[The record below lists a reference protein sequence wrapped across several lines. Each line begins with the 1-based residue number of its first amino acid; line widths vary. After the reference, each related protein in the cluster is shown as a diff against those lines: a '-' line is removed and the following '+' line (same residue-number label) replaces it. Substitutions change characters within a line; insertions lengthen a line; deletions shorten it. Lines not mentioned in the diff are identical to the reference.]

1 MPNFVTFMECVNAP
15 GAACFSTPGSLAA
28 FGLTLLTA
36 LFGWWQATQ
45 DATRFNRLFGK
56 LLVAALG
63 FVFASAVGAG
73 AFFMF
78 NPDAPLGVEADP
90 RKQTAWVA
98 VISAFGFGLVLL
110 ACAFGFG
117 LGGTLAR
124 LFGFTPRLGRR
135 AIVIAIDGPAASGK
149 GTLAKRIADLFCI
162 PVLDTGLLYR
172 AVARDVVARGA
183 KLDSAI
189 TAVACAN
196 ALDPRTF
203 NDPALR
209 GPEAGDAASVVA
221 KIPEVRA
228 ALLDYQRNFAK
239 AKSGAVLDGRDIG
252 TVVCPDADVK
262 IYVTASPEERAR
274 RRHKELDDRG
284 DIVSFETVLDDIHR
298 RDARDTGREIA
309 PLWPAADAITI
320 DTTELNA
327 DQAFAEALRIIEY
340 RLNGGGSG
348 GRAH

>member
-1 MPNFVTFMECVNAP
+1 MMPTFVTFMECVNAP
-15 GAACFSTPGSLAA
+15 TAACLSGPGSYAAYGVTILAA
-28 FGLTLLTA
+28 IL
-36 LFGWWQATQ
+36 GWWHAAQ
-45 DATRFNRLFGK
+45 DGPRFNRLFGK

-63 FVFASAVGAG
+63 LVFASAVGAG
-73 AFFMF
+73 AFLMF
-78 NPDAPLGVEADP
+78 NPDAPLGVEANSL
-90 RKQTAWVA
+90 KQSAWIA
-98 VISAFGFGLVLL
+98 VISAFGFGLLL
-110 ACAFGFG
+110 LTCAVGFG

-124 LFGFTPRLGRR
+124 LFGRTPHLGRR

-149 GTLAKRIADLFCI
+149 GTLAKRIADHFRI

-172 AVARDVVARGA
+172 AVARDVVARGGR
-183 KLDSAI
+183 LDSAI

-196 ALDPRTF
+196 VLDPGTF

-228 ALLDYQRNFAK
+228 ALLDYQRNFAR
-239 AKSGAVLDGRDIG
+239 AKFGAVLDGRDIG

-262 IYVTASPEERAR
+262 IYVTATPEERAR
-274 RRHKELDDRG
+274 RRHKELETRG
-284 DIVSFETVLDDIHR
+284 DVVAFETVLDDIHR

-309 PLWPAADAITI
+309 PLWPAADAITL

-327 DQAFAEALRIIEY
+327 DQAFAEALRIIDFK
-340 RLNGGGSG
+340 LNLGG
-348 GRAH
+348 